1 MRTTRFFNILLAS
14 TTLGI
19 AVPASATSKD
29 IDGDGIAN
37 HIDPDVDNDGIR
49 NAADRNVDGGI
60 ARSGPMMGPWVGDRK
75 RNTADR
81 NVDGDATANLLD
93 ADVDGDGVPNER
105 DRDANGDGRTDLIDF
120 TDDLGNGFFLTE
132 GPEVTT
138 LRSVVGAGIASQLK
152 LDTAGQLK
160 VAVISTTDPIGTWR
174 YLTVD
179 GKISL
184 NGTWRYSNDSQTV
197 SLAKYDGEDE
207 TRVYGQYIKGPFT
220 IYSWQTGQ
228 DPHFDFIALTKD
240 ASGVEPPIAALD
252 LYLAAF
258 DDFQR
263 SDFGNTVG
271 YSGSLGEFT
280 GADAFISLQ
289 RELMRITNEAD

>member
-1 MRTTRFFNILLAS
+1 MRTSVFFTLVLSSSSLFGAAPVS
-14 TTLGI
+14 TN
-19 AVPASATSKD
+19 SKD

-37 HIDPDVDNDGIR
+37 HIDADVDNDGIR
-49 NAADRNVDGGI
+49 NAADRNVDGGV
-60 ARSGPMMGPWVGDRK
+60 AKSGPMEGIWIGDRK

-93 ADVDGDGVPNER
+93 SDVDGDGVANEK

-120 TDDLGNGFFLTE
+120 TDDLGNGFFLTD
-132 GPEVTT
+132 GPEVAT
-138 LRSVVGAGIASQLK
+138 LRSVVGEGIAAQLK
-152 LDTAGQLK
+152 LNAAGQLK

-197 SLAKYDGEDE
+197 SLVKYDGEAE
-207 TRVYGQYIKGPFT
+207 TRVYGQYVKGPVT
-220 IYSWQTGQ
+220 TYLWQAGE
-228 DPHFDFIALTKD
+228 DPQFDFIALTKD
-240 ASGVEPPIAALD
+240 ATGVEPPIAALD
-252 LYLAAF
+252 LYLASV

-280 GADAFISLQ
+280 GADAFIAQQ

>member
-1 MRTTRFFNILLAS
+1 MKIFPLLA
-14 TTLGI
+14 TLIASSGI
-19 AVPASATSKD
+19 AWSAPGVASSKD

-37 HIDPDVDNDGIR
+37 SIDADVDNDGIR

-60 ARSGPMMGPWVGDRK
+60 ARSGPMMGTWVGDRK

-81 NVDGDATANLLD
+81 NVDGDARANLLD
-93 ADVDGDGVPNER
+93 PDVDGDGMANEK

-120 TDDLGNGFFLTE
+120 TDDLGNGFFLTD
-132 GPEVTT
+132 GPEVAS
-138 LRSVVGAGIASQLK
+138 LRRVVGEGIASQLK
-152 LDTAGQLK
+152 LNASGQLK

-184 NGTWRYSNDSQTV
+184 NGTWRYSSDTQAV
-197 SLAKYDGEDE
+197 SLVKYDGAGE
-207 TRVYGQYIKGPFT
+207 TWVYGQYAKGPVT
-220 IYSWQTGQ
+220 TYLWQVGEEPQ
-228 DPHFDFIALTKD
+228 FNFIALTKD
-240 ASGVEPPIAALD
+240 ATGVEPPIAALD

-271 YSGSLGEFT
+271 YSGSLGAFT
-280 GADAFISLQ
+280 GADVFIAQQ